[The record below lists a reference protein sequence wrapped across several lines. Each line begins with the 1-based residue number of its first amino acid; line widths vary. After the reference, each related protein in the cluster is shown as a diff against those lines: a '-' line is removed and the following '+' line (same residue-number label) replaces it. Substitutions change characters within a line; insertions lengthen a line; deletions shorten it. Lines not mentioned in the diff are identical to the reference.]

1 MSIRAWFR
9 CLLLLGLVLA
19 FPRRAAAVSVIEP
32 IAFTS
37 WRAEPGTGSLGAGAA
52 VGVASFDVVPMIE
65 YVFVDHSKDWA
76 FTVDGHV
83 PMLALPI
90 VALYGGAGVTT
101 YHHDPDNGDSSWD
114 SGVNV
119 LLGAKA
125 SIMRLKPFF
134 EIKYTTAGSDG
145 MVYTLGTRFHLFD

>member
-1 MSIRAWFR
+1 MSSRVRFLS
-9 CLLLLGLVLA
+9 LLLLGLVFA
-19 FPRRAAAVSVIEP
+19 TPRPAAAVTVVEP
-32 IAFTS
+32 FAFTS

-52 VGVASFDVVPMIE
+52 VGLGNFDVVPMIE

-83 PMLALPI
+83 PVFPLPV
-90 VALYGGAGVTT
+90 VAIYGGAGFTT
-101 YHHDPDNGDSSWD
+101 YHHDPDQGDSSWD
-114 SGVNV
+114 SGINV

-134 EIKYTTAGSDG
+134 EVKYTTAGSDG
-145 MVYTLGTRFHLFD
+145 MLYTLGTRFR